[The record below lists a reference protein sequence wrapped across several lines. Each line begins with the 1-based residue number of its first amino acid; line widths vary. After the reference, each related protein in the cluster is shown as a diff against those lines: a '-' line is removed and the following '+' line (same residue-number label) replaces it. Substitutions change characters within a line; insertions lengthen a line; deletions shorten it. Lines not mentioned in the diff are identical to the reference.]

1 MTSPAHS
8 RPHAT
13 ERVGPMIAVAAAAAF
28 LATFNETFL
37 NVAFTPIMADFGVAV
52 TTVQWLTTAYLLVAA
67 VFVPVANVL
76 YHRFPTRSL
85 FVSVVAVMV
94 IGSLVGAF
102 APNFG
107 VLLIGRL
114 LQAIGTGLL
123 TPIGMNTTLAVSPRE
138 KLGMNMG
145 IMAAMT
151 TLGPSLAIVLSGALL
166 TVAPWTT
173 LMWVFGGLCLIVL
186 IAGTLVLRTVAELG
200 RPRLDTLSF
209 LLVAVALVG
218 ILYGVTAAFGGS
230 AVWAATSGVIGLLAL
245 WAFIARQRR
254 IDHPLLD
261 LRPFSSTPFVLGVV
275 MTMLGLVFVF
285 AMNVVIPLFL
295 QAARDVPPL
304 GASLTLAPGILLTVA
319 LGPVAGRLFDRHS
332 GRWSIPIGFLVMA
345 VFVSLVGLAAGQTSL
360 VIFGALYVPAVLA
373 TAFVIGPAQT
383 FALSHLDHET
393 SPHGVT
399 VVSTSFQIAGC
410 VGTSLAAG
418 VYGALSKARLNSGG
432 SELSSLLLGFRG
444 AVAFVVATSVIGIVL
459 AFLAYRSV
467 RHDRGGRAGR
477 NSQGDSADDA
487 DPGVPGPGAASMGD
501 ATELSAAS
509 AVPVDRSATS
519 ANITVGSVDPTT
531 VAAIMKSEVF
541 TLSANQSVLEALRTF
556 TDRGIS
562 GAPVVDADG
571 DLVGFLSD
579 GDVMRYLSAARP
591 SSTSIYSFAI
601 GAEDDLSQAMADLAN
616 LEVMRLANREVV
628 TIDVDA
634 SIAYAVAA
642 LSDAKL
648 KKVPVVDGP
657 EGRMVGIVSRSAI
670 NRMAVAGYLRERVPV
685 GSVLA

>member
-1 MTSPAHS
+1 MTSPVHS
-8 RPHAT
+8 RPRASQ
-13 ERVGPMIAVAAAAAF
+13 RVGPMIAVAAAAAF

-37 NVAFTPIMADFGVAV
+37 NVAFTPIMADFGVTV
-52 TTVQWLTTAYLLVAA
+52 NTVQWLTTAYLLVAA

-76 YHRFPTRSL
+76 YHRFPTRIL
-85 FVSVVAVMV
+85 FVNVVAIMV
-94 IGSLVGAF
+94 IGSLVGAL
-102 APNFG
+102 APSFG

-123 TPIGMNTTLAVSPRE
+123 TPIGMNITLAVSPRE

-186 IAGTLVLRTVAELG
+186 IAGALVLRTVAELG

-230 AVWAATSGVIGLLAL
+230 ALWAVVPGVIGLLAL

-254 IDHPLLD
+254 IEHPLLD
-261 LRPFSSTPFVLGVV
+261 LRPFSSTLFVLGVV

-295 QAARDVPPL
+295 QAARDVPPM
-304 GASLTLAPGILLTVA
+304 GASLTLAPGILLTVV
-319 LGPVAGRLFDRHS
+319 LGPVAGRLFDRHG
-332 GRWSIPIGFLVMA
+332 GRWSIPLGFFVMA

-360 VIFGALYVPAVLA
+360 VVFGALYVPAVLA

-383 FALSHLDHET
+383 FALSHLDRET

-418 VYGALSKARLNSGG
+418 VYGALSAARLESGG
-432 SELSSLLLGFRG
+432 SELSSLLLGFRS
-444 AVAFVVATSVIGIVL
+444 AVALVAATSVIGIML
-459 AFLAYRSV
+459 AFLAYRSKRRNRNDQVV
-467 RHDRGGRAGR
+467 RNDRGDAAGDIGP
-477 NSQGDSADDA
+477 STASMDDA
-487 DPGVPGPGAASMGD
+487 TDR
-501 ATELSAAS
+501 SAAS
-509 AVPVDRSATS
+509 AGPVERSVAS
-519 ANITVGSVDPTT
+519 ADITTNRVDPTT

-541 TLSANQSVLEALRTF
+541 ALSANQSVLEALRTF

-562 GAPVVDADG
+562 GAPVLDTDG
-571 DLVGFLSD
+571 VLAGFLSD
-579 GDVMRYLSAARP
+579 GDVMRYLSAAHP

-601 GAEDDLSQAMADLAN
+601 GAEDDLGRAMADLADLN
-616 LEVMRLANREVV
+616 VMRLATREVI

-634 SIAYAVAA
+634 SIADAVAA

-648 KKVPVVDGP
+648 KKVPVVAGVGGP
-657 EGRMVGIVSRSAI
+657 MVGIVSRSGI
-670 NRMAVAGYLRERVPV
+670 NRMAVAGYLRERVPA
-685 GSVLA
+685 GSASV